1 MGLMHHGIQ
10 RQHDAG
16 ILSTHIR
23 EGTPSS
29 KRAQSISFMVLWLRS
44 LMELPS
50 GW

>member
-1 MGLMHHGIQ
+1 MGFVYHGIQ
-10 RQHDAG
+10 RQHDAM
-16 ILSTHIR
+16 ILSTHVR

-29 KRAQSISFMVLWLRS
+29 KRARSILFMVLWLRS